1 MAGPGYIKIW
11 RQLTSWEWYD
21 DPNTLR
27 VFLHLLLNASWAPN
41 KWQGITLQPGQLV
54 TGRKKLAAEL
64 KLSERKIRTSLTKL
78 KSTSEIAIK
87 TTSKYSIITICKWET
102 YQPDEATKR
111 PAKRPAER
119 PTSDQQTTTTK
130 EGKEY
135 KEYKEGVP
143 PPSPQRKKKMF
154 TPPSFDEV
162 KEYAT
167 TRNRTDLTKSF
178 FDYYHEGDWQDKE
191 GKPVKNWKQKF
202 ITWEIHNPKAEAQQK
217 NQNQLDLTGRW

>member
-1 MAGPGYIKIW
+1 MEGWVRIY
-11 RQLTSWEWYD
+11 RSLLTWEWYD

-27 VFLHLLLNASWAPN
+27 VFLHLLLSASWAPN
-41 KWQGITLQPGQLV
+41 KWQGITIQPGQLV

-64 KLSERKIRTSLTKL
+64 NLSERKIRTSLTKL
-78 KSTSEIAIK
+78 KSTSEIAIE

-111 PAKRPAER
+111 PAKRPAES

-135 KEYKEGVP
+135 KEYIEGVP
-143 PPSPQRKKKMF
+143 PPSPARKKKMF

-167 TRNRTDLTKSF
+167 TRGRTDLVKSF
-178 FDYYHEGDWQDKE
+178 FDYYDAGDWKDKD
-191 GKPVKNWKQKF
+191 GKAVKNWKQKF
-202 ITWEIHNPKAEAQQK
+202 ISWENRSPKPEAQPERK
-217 NQNQLDLTGRW
+217 IEFLN